1 MNPIDT
7 VKSLRIDDGQ
17 TLNLEKNQAILSTEN
32 RVFET
37 ELLLDIKDKEDIK
50 LSLLTQDKTELITLG
65 FSANNHL
72 LTLYR
77 KDYDDYRYAHVTPSN
92 QLKLRIFVDKSSL
105 EIFINDGERCFT
117 ERYYYPNNPQL
128 VLESINNQ
136 TLSGHATIYK
146 LKDDAVQF

>member
-37 ELLLDIKDKEDIK
+37 ELLLDIKDKDDIK

-65 FSANNHL
+65 FSL
-72 LTLYR
+72 
-77 KDYDDYRYAHVTPSN
+77 
-92 QLKLRIFVDKSSL
+92 I
-105 EIFINDGERCFT
+105 I
-117 ERYYYPNNPQL
+117 
-128 VLESINNQ
+128 
-136 TLSGHATIYK
+136 IY
-146 LKDDAVQF
+146 